1 MKKSEDVRF
10 VNIPIALLPELYNNC
25 REFCEKA
32 MAVGVY
38 LYSQKLNGDNDV
50 QKFED
55 AAGYLNIRFGR
66 GSENNIREAE
76 EILFK
81 TKGSPVVGIEIGML
95 FDYYQNP
102 KTEFEIVCLGA
113 FLGVKSIIG
122 KKPYAKS
129 NKKMI
134 FARMFGYKS
143 PKELPNK
150 RYMNDLQKKYFNRYQ
165 IDKIL
170 NTLQLNWGLKMLW
183 NHNRGVYLTF
193 DVSLEELAKITETD
207 KRKAKL
213 RQLAEDKRKAI
224 EKVKTYADEEF

>member
-1 MKKSEDVRF
+1 
-10 VNIPIALLPELYNNC
+10 
-25 REFCEKA
+25 
-32 MAVGVY
+32 
-38 LYSQKLNGDNDV
+38 
-50 QKFED
+50 
-55 AAGYLNIRFGR
+55 LNIRFGR

>member
-1 MKKSEDVRF
+1 
-10 VNIPIALLPELYNNC
+10 
-25 REFCEKA
+25 